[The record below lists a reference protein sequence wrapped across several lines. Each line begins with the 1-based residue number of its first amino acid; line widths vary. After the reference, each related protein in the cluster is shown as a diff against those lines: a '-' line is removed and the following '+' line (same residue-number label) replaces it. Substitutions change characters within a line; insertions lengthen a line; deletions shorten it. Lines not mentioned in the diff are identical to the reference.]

1 MIGIVV
7 VNWNSGGQ
15 LRNCIDSI
23 QQCKVASPYNIVV
36 VDNASTDGSDLT
48 IKSGSSLKLVRANG
62 NIGFGRACNQ
72 GAKQVEGKYLLFLN
86 PDAVLYPE
94 TLQKALAYMEDVAS
108 DGVGICGVQLLDDSG
123 HVTRSCARFPSPVDL
138 VIHSAGLDRIF
149 KGLGYVMSDWSHAH
163 TQKVDH
169 VIGAFFMV
177 RREVFEVLNGFDERF
192 FLYLEDLDFSYRAHQ
207 AGWQSVYLADVQAFH
222 AGGGTSNQIKALRLF
237 YSMRS
242 RLLYAFKHHSWAGAT
257 AVMLTTL
264 LIEPLTRSA
273 MMILVYPSWQGL
285 KDTWVA
291 YVMLWRWLPKL
302 PSAGGLR

>member
-1 MIGIVV
+1 M
-7 VNWNSGGQ
+7 
-15 LRNCIDSI
+15 
-23 QQCKVASPYNIVV
+23 ASFAIALTLSSNIVV
-36 VDNASTDGSDLT
+36 VDNASTDGSDLP

-163 TQKVDH
+163 TQKVD
-169 VIGAFFMV
+169 FLWFDV
-177 RREVFEVLNGFDERF
+177 R
-192 FLYLEDLDFSYRAHQ
+192 S
-207 AGWQSVYLADVQAFH
+207 
-222 AGGGTSNQIKALRLF
+222 
-237 YSMRS
+237 
-242 RLLYAFKHHSWAGAT
+242 
-257 AVMLTTL
+257 
-264 LIEPLTRSA
+264 
-273 MMILVYPSWQGL
+273 L
-285 KDTWVA
+285 KF
-291 YVMLWRWLPKL
+291 
-302 PSAGGLR
+302 